1 MPIICFFIKNKFD
14 NLHKRINQAL
24 NGLNYYTTLMD
35 MKYQK
40 IPWNEVR
47 HRLLKLL
54 FCSLHK
60 SWIIIGILYVYY
72 FAVQFLLEKKNHL
85 SIYYI
90 FF

>member
-40 IPWNEVR
+40 IP
-47 HRLLKLL
+47 
-54 FCSLHK
+54 
-60 SWIIIGILYVYY
+60 
-72 FAVQFLLEKKNHL
+72 
-85 SIYYI
+85 
-90 FF
+90 